1 MIVSFLLL
9 EGPYEFTE
17 ILAACTG
24 IQDHRLPFFFPLLRT
39 YSIKEPFSIFT
50 LLFRA
55 FSHLPSITDDVFLS
69 PATLLTL
76 PLLSVS
82 FPSPLDPPVY
92 RPGHTK
98 LLVRDAYEFNPLVGH
113 LCQRSLP
120 ARSVGIRLISSY
132 FRSVISF
139 QTISRHS
146 FARVCLPPSHPY
158 GNHDGILGVV
168 DATPL
173 VTALF
178 ASPKLTGMTRSTY
191 RFLSASIALTPTV
204 PRISSALWLDFWK
217 FPISHVGRNIWYRA
231 LQFKLPHA
239 SFTIFHQHFSRHHS
253 VKSALNLLTLLSTF

>member
-1 MIVSFLLL
+1 
-9 EGPYEFTE
+9 
-17 ILAACTG
+17 
-24 IQDHRLPFFFPLLRT
+24 
-39 YSIKEPFSIFT
+39 
-50 LLFRA
+50 
-55 FSHLPSITDDVFLS
+55 
-69 PATLLTL
+69 
-76 PLLSVS
+76 
-82 FPSPLDPPVY
+82 
-92 RPGHTK
+92 TK

-191 RFLSASIALTPTV
+191 RFLSASIALTPSV
-204 PRISSALWLDFWK
+204 PCISSALWLDFWK
-217 FPISHVGRNIWYRA
+217 FPMSHVSHNIWYRT

-239 SFTIFHQHFSRHHS
+239 S
-253 VKSALNLLTLLSTF
+253 LLHPISPTFL